1 METNDNYKIYNS
13 KSIDRS
19 SCVEIQ
25 LGKQRKKRFKES
37 SIFFRS
43 NDFLVLEETIWDNH
57 REYTTNSVVKI
68 QSSEWTKIILGIKD
82 LCVLLQNPSYDEEI
96 VRLLGIKKQDQKSYK
111 DNLLTINQNIDRML
125 KEFIQW
131 IEPKLESN
139 DYITITG

>member
-82 LCVLLQNPSYDEEI
+82 LCVLLQNPSYDQEI